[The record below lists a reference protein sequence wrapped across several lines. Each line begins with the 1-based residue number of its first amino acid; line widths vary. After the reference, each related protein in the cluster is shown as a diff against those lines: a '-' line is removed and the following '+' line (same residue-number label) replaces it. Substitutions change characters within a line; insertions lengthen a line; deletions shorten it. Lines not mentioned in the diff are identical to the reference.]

1 MALAGALER
10 LQEEAICPICLEYMS
25 EPVSIDCGHN
35 FCRGCIAKHCQEKGL
50 WADGPFSCPQ
60 CRASCHRSGFRP
72 NRQLANI
79 VESIRQL
86 GLRAGPGTEP
96 GPGTPLCPQH
106 DERLKLFC
114 EEEEEAI
121 CVVCRESLHHRS
133 HTVYPIEE
141 AAQVYKVGEV
151 GAPGGLCPAPMHPG
165 HAGAGGNRPPGPQRP
180 SPDSAGGTAGSAEE
194 GWQRRRHPPSRSRRR
209 DEAGPA
215 GSQVAEAP
223 RLSPAR
229 PGARSQPGSLPLRDT
244 PAEGGVWVLS
254 RGRVT
259 SVEGCTQIPHPSDAP
274 SSAPPTAP
282 FPGTA
287 GSSHSVLQNLNSEKN
302 MGKPQGGR
310 RGLTLRAE

>member
-1 MALAGALER
+1 MALTGALER

-35 FCRGCIAKHCQEKGL
+35 FCGGCIAKHCQEKGL
-50 WADGPFSCPQ
+50 WGDGPFSCPQ

-86 GLRAGPGTEP
+86 GLRGGPGTEP
-96 GPGTPLCPQH
+96 GPGTPLCAQH

-151 GAPGGLCPAPMHPG
+151 GLWGSLSCPSAPWTRQHRGD
-165 HAGAGGNRPPGPQRP
+165 RPPGSHCTSP
-180 SPDSAGGTAGSAEE
+180 SSPGKTEE
-194 GWQRRRHPPSRSRRR
+194 GVAAMVAPTQPLS
-209 DEAGPA
+209 
-215 GSQVAEAP
+215 SQ
-223 RLSPAR
+223 
-229 PGARSQPGSLPLRDT
+229 G
-244 PAEGGVWVLS
+244 
-254 RGRVT
+254 
-259 SVEGCTQIPHPSDAP
+259 
-274 SSAPPTAP
+274 
-282 FPGTA
+282 
-287 GSSHSVLQNLNSEKN
+287 
-302 MGKPQGGR
+302 
-310 RGLTLRAE
+310 